1 MTDTRIDSPTELH
14 YRIWGEFHTMPGLRL
29 TADQVCRLVGGN
41 RAEIVEALK
50 GLVDAGVLRQIGPY
64 YVRADFGRYTA

>member
-29 TADQVCRLVGGN
+29 TADQVCRLMGGN
-41 RAEIVEALK
+41 RAEIIEALQ
-50 GLVDAGVLRQIGPY
+50 GLADAGVLRQIGPY

>member
-1 MTDTRIDSPTELH
+1 MTDSALESPTGMH
-14 YRIWGEFHTMPGLRL
+14 FRIWGEFHTMPGLRL
-29 TADQVCRLVGGN
+29 TQEQVCRLMGGN
-41 RAEIVEALK
+41 RAEVLDALQ

>member
-1 MTDTRIDSPTELH
+1 MTDSALESPTAMH
-14 YRIWGEFHTMPGLRL
+14 FRIWGEFHTMPGLRL
-29 TADQVCRLVGGN
+29 TQEQVCRLMGGN
-41 RAEIVEALK
+41 RAEVLDALQ

>member
-1 MTDTRIDSPTELH
+1 MTDTRLDAPTELQ

-29 TADQVCRLVGGN
+29 TVDQVCRLMGGSRDQIN
-41 RAEIVEALK
+41 EALQ